1 MFTKLYLTT
10 TDPRLPFSA
19 LLRPRIMTEIW
30 ISVIVHTILYVGFFN
45 LASYIFLG
53 RILSTVVN
61 VRMFIA
67 LILIMFFGYFARYF
81 HVKEIY
87 KAYDYNVKKTRK
99 HVDKLYIGWIFIA

>member
-19 LLRPRIMTEIW
+19 LVHPRMMTQIW
-30 ISVIVHTILYVGFFN
+30 ISIIFHTLLYTGFFN

-53 RILSTVVN
+53 HILSTAVN
-61 VRMFIA
+61 MRILIA

-81 HVKEIY
+81 QVKEIY
-87 KAYDYNVKKTRK
+87 KAYDYDIKKTRK
-99 HVDKLYIGWIFIA
+99 HADKLYIGWIFIA